1 MPHDGSLRLMSYNVH
16 SCFGTDGVLS
26 LSRIAD
32 VIETYRPDVVA
43 LQEVDVMRVRTAG
56 ENQAQRLAERLRMG
70 FLFSAA
76 HRVEDGRYGNAL
88 LSRLP
93 MISVREAPLP
103 SAWWVRAVE
112 PRAAQWVR
120 LAIGDRILNLVNTH
134 LGLGLRERL
143 AQTTALLG
151 AD

>member
-76 HRVEDGRYGNAL
+76 HRVGGVKPFPELPVPR
-88 LSRLP
+88 LSRLTDAELGEEP
-93 MISVREAPLP
+93 ASRCGAVHRCGRHSEAWSTSAGRATPGIP
-103 SAWWVRAVE
+103 SS
-112 PRAAQWVR
+112 
-120 LAIGDRILNLVNTH
+120 
-134 LGLGLRERL
+134 
-143 AQTTALLG
+143 
-151 AD
+151 